1 MLHKGLKLQ
10 YIILGH
16 GMDIEMKYNIATNYT
31 VKMKAMFINLFA
43 TNYIFYEKKYKNDVL

>member
-16 GMDIEMKYNIATNYT
+16 GMDVEMKYNIATNYT
-31 VKMKAMFINLFA
+31 VQIKAIFRNMFV
-43 TNYIFYEKKYKNDVL
+43 THYIF